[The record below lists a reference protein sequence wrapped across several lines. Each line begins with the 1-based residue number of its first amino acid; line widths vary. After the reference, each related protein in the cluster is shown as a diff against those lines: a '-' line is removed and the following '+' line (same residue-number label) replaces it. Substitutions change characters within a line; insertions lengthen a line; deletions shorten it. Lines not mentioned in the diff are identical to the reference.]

1 VYGPDQCGAVAIG
14 STCIAAAT
22 DRAVSAVPRE
32 LAERAERG
40 GVLLYLIVPPSVRKE
55 NGAVVLLPHRWIGQS
70 VALLQKRNVPVLK
83 RAFHMIW

>member
-40 GVLLYLIVPPSVRKE
+40 RERRGTNLIVPPTVRKE

-70 VALLQKRNVPVLK
+70 VALLQKRNVPVLE
-83 RAFHMIW
+83 RFI